1 MTANKDHFAALRVEY
16 QGTPLNEADVS
27 ADPIEQVGR
36 WLDAAIAAG
45 VPMANAMSLA
55 TASADGRPSVRM
67 VLLKD
72 FDARGFVFFTNYGSR
87 KGLEL
92 EANPHAALC
101 LWWEPLHRQVRVEG
115 TVSRVDAAESDDY
128 FASRP
133 RESNL
138 GAIAS
143 PQSRVI
149 ADRAELEAA
158 TARAD
163 RPGPL
168 VRPESWGGYR
178 LHPEVI
184 ELWQG
189 RQDRLHDRLRYERH
203 GDSWRIDR
211 LAP

>member
-1 MTANKDHFAALRVEY
+1 VTATNDHFAALREEY

-27 ADPIEQVGR
+27 ADPIEEVGR

-45 VPMANAMSLA
+45 VPMANTMSLA
-55 TASADGRPSVRM
+55 TASADGRPSLRM

-72 FDARGFVFFTNYGSR
+72 FDARGFVFYTNYGSR
-87 KGLEL
+87 KGRDL

-101 LWWEPLHRQVRVEG
+101 LWWEPLHRQVRIEG
-115 TVSRVDAAESDDY
+115 TVSRVDPAESDDY

-143 PQSRVI
+143 PQSQVI

-158 TARAD
+158 IARAD
-163 RPGPL
+163 TTGEP
-168 VRPESWGGYR
+168 VRPDTWGGYR
-178 LHPEVI
+178 VDPEVI

-189 RQDRLHDRLRYERH
+189 RQDRLHDRLRYTRD
-203 GDSWRIDR
+203 GDSWRIER

>member
-1 MTANKDHFAALRVEY
+1 MTATDDHFAALRVEY

-27 ADPIEQVGR
+27 ADPIEEVGR
-36 WLDAAIAAG
+36 WLDAAIEAG

-55 TASADGRPSVRM
+55 TASSDGRPSVRV

-87 KGLEL
+87 KGREL

-101 LWWEPLHRQVRVEG
+101 LWWEPLHRQVRIEG
-115 TVSRVDAAESDDY
+115 TVSRIDPAESDDY
-128 FASRP
+128 FATRP

-143 PQSRVI
+143 PQSQVI
-149 ADRAELEAA
+149 ADRAELESAI
-158 TARAD
+158 ARVDA
-163 RPGPL
+163 PGPL
-168 VRPESWGGYR
+168 VRPETWGGYR
-178 LHPEVI
+178 VYPEMI

-189 RQDRLHDRLRYERH
+189 RQDRLHDRLRYQRH
-203 GDSWRIDR
+203 GDAWRIER